1 MSERFTLNLLD
12 FYVFKNDR
20 MLFGTYVVR
29 KNYLGFNIL
38 FMLIFSTL
46 LTGCDFNLLGGSKS
60 ELGENFE
67 PGKRT
72 ESGSAPII
80 TSISNFTMDE
90 NDVQSVTFQ
99 ISDPDTFLMCSSIYV
114 KATSSNT
121 GLIDRSQMV
130 VGGAFP
136 NCTLRLSPKAF
147 QFGTAQITVELYDFW
162 TIVSTSFTLT
172 VNHVLTPGPFSIIDA
187 EGQDRS
193 VALTWSTPTYMTGTS
208 GRYTVFYRE
217 TGSTGGYS
225 QITPVASPYTVS
237 GLINGQSYDFY
248 IRARNSIGTRDT
260 SIVQATPTKYKL
272 RGVEFVAASSQ
283 FDTTVPSGY
292 VINSTLVSHID
303 TVDSNYPTLSYSASE
318 NPVNTSGTLPSSY
331 LTTPSGNYKVY
342 VNSQQNIISGA
353 GQ

>member
-1 MSERFTLNLLD
+1 
-12 FYVFKNDR
+12 

-29 KNYLGFNIL
+29 KKIQAISII

-60 ELGENFE
+60 ELGESYE

-72 ESGSAPII
+72 ESGSPPVI
-80 TSISNFTMDE
+80 TSIPNFTMDE

-99 ISDPDTFLMCSSIYV
+99 IADPDTFLMCSSIYI
-114 KATSSNT
+114 KASSSNT

-136 NCTLRLSPKAF
+136 NCTLRLSPKAL

-172 VNHVLTPGPFSIIDA
+172 VDHVLTPGPFSIIDA

-193 VALTWSTPTYMTGTS
+193 VALTWSTPVYMTGTS

-217 TGSTGGYS
+217 TGSAGGYS
-225 QITPVASPYTVS
+225 QITPVASPYTVA
-237 GLINGQSYDFY
+237 GLINGQSYDFF

-260 SIVQATPTKYKL
+260 AIVQATPTKYKL
-272 RGVEFVAASSQ
+272 RGVEFVAASNQ
-283 FDTTVPSGY
+283 FDTTVPTGY

-303 TVDSNYPTLSYSASE
+303 TADANYPTLSYSTSE

>member
-1 MSERFTLNLLD
+1 
-12 FYVFKNDR
+12 
-20 MLFGTYVVR
+20 VR
-29 KNYLGFNIL
+29 KNYLFFNIKIL
-38 FMLIFSTL
+38 LIAIF

-72 ESGSAPII
+72 ESGSPPVI
-80 TSISNFTMDE
+80 TSIPNFTMDE
-90 NDVQSVTFQ
+90 NDIQSVTFQ
-99 ISDPDTFLMCSSIYV
+99 ISDPDTFLMCSSIYI
-114 KATSSNT
+114 KASSSNT
-121 GLIDRSQMV
+121 ALIDRDQMV

-147 QFGTAQITVELYDFW
+147 QFGTAQIKVELYDFW

-172 VNHVLTPGPFSIIDA
+172 VDHVLTPGPFAIIDA

-193 VALTWSTPTYMTGTS
+193 VALTWSTPVYMTGTS
-208 GRYTVFYRE
+208 ARYTVFYRE

-237 GLINGQSYDFY
+237 GLINGQSYDFF

-260 SIVQATPTKYKL
+260 TIVQATPTKYKL
-272 RGVEFVAASSQ
+272 RGVEFTAASSQ
-283 FDTTVPSGY
+283 FETTVPSGY
-292 VINSTLVSHID
+292 VINSALVSYID
-303 TVDSNYPTLSYSASE
+303 TADGNYPTLSYSASE
-318 NPVNTSGTLPSSY
+318 IPVNTSGTSPSSY